1 MEWEVAVVSTGSRT
15 YLVEAKLTPNLRV
28 GACGEFRAH
37 GGQPSLRRD
46 RVRVRGAEDPPSPG
60 NHVLHDG
67 LGFEQVVACVEIKK
81 TSRAQA
87 VLIQTQVVAGAVWVV
102 GEGRDQILAEPER

>member
-1 MEWEVAVVSTGSRT
+1 MSTGSRT

-37 GGQPSLRRD
+37 VGQRGLRSD

-60 NHVLHDG
+60 NHVLRDG

-81 TSRAQA
+81 TSRRRHMKFKRRSSR
-87 VLIQTQVVAGAVWVV
+87 VRSGL
-102 GEGRDQILAEPER
+102 LARAATRFSPSPSVRL